1 MLILILISSVAAYCK
16 HGECR
21 SLCRDRPDAQQC
33 RLDCQENCGLF
44 KCEERIYE
52 SLDDVTFDISGL
64 IENENHWTVKCR
76 NPQDMVIFQSTPFE
90 NMERRK
96 ITIGCDLKF
105 NQACGFENF
114 RGAHPVI
121 GLD

>member
-1 MLILILISSVAAYCK
+1 MLFALLLTSQVFAYCK

-21 SLCRDRPDAQQC
+21 SLCCERDDAQQC

-52 SLDDVTFDISGL
+52 SLDDVTFDISDL
-64 IENENHWTVKCR
+64 DETNNRWHVKCR
-76 NPQDMVIFQSTPFE
+76 NPADNVIFQSTPFVGL
-90 NMERRK
+90 ERKK

-105 NQACGFENF
+105 NQACFSSLSEF
-114 RGAHPVI
+114 TT
-121 GLD
+121 